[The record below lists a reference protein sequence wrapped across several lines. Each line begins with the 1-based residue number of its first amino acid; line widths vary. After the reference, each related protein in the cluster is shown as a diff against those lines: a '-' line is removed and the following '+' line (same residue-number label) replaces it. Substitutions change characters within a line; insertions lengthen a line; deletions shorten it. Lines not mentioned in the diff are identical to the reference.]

1 MGRRF
6 GVLAAM
12 FVVIAGLFWAGVHN
26 LRSRRAILN
35 ASNRID
41 LVPMKGD
48 AKADGDLAGTPA
60 GPPDAEGADLQG
72 KPAPGFTLVD
82 TDGHPVSLSAY
93 KGHPVVVNFWA
104 TWCGP
109 CKLEMPWF
117 QEFSSKYKPQGLVI
131 LGLAQ
136 DDGASRADIA
146 TAAKHIGVSYP
157 ILMPDVK
164 VSKAYGGVEYL
175 PETFY
180 VDRTGKVVTIAAG
193 VPSKDQMEAEIQHTI
208 AAGGA

>member
-1 MGRRF
+1 VARRF

-12 FVVIAGLFWAGVHN
+12 FVVIASLFWAGVRN
-26 LRSRRAILN
+26 LKARRATMDANKIE
-35 ASNRID
+35 
-41 LVPMKGD
+41 LVPMKAGATD
-48 AKADGDLAGTPA
+48 ASNIGGTPA
-60 GPPDAEGADLQG
+60 GPPNSEGADLQG
-72 KPAPGFTLVD
+72 KPAPAFTLVD
-82 TDGHPVSLSAY
+82 TDGKPVSLSSL

-117 QEFSSKYKPQGLVI
+117 QEFSAKYKPQGLVV
-131 LGLAQ
+131 LGLSQ
-136 DDGASRADIA
+136 DDGISPAEVAS
-146 TAAKHIGVSYP
+146 AAKHIGVNYP
-157 ILMPDVK
+157 ILMPDNK

-180 VDRTGKVVTIAAG
+180 VDKTGKVVTVAEG
-193 VPSKDQMEAEIQHTI
+193 VPSKDQMEAEIQQTI

>member
-1 MGRRF
+1 MARRF

-26 LRSRRAILN
+26 LKARRAALG
-35 ASNRID
+35 AENRID
-41 LVPMKGD
+41 LVPMKDGAGD
-48 AKADGDLAGTPA
+48 ASKLGGTPA
-60 GPPDAEGADLQG
+60 GPPDSEGASLEG
-72 KPAPGFTLVD
+72 KPAPGFSLVD
-82 TDGHPVSLSAY
+82 TNGKKVSLASY
-93 KGHPVVVNFWA
+93 KGHPVVLNFWA

-117 QEFSSKYKPQGLVI
+117 QEFSTKYKPQGLVV

-136 DDGASRADIA
+136 DDGATSSDIA
-146 TAAKHIGVSYP
+146 NAARHIGVSYP
-157 ILMPDVK
+157 ILMPDDK
-164 VSKAYGGVEYL
+164 VTQAYGGVEYL

-180 VDRTGKVVTIAAG
+180 VDKTGKVVTIAAG
-193 VPSKDQMEAEIQHTI
+193 VPSKDQMEAEIQQTI